1 MQMRT
6 NESRV
11 AILLSDQID
20 FEIKAVKGDKEGHYI
35 MIKGLIQEEDVTIIN
50 TCTANR
56 SASIYNVVFPGGAS
70 GKRRKKTKNKKTCCQ
85 CRRPRDMSWIPELG
99 R

>member
-1 MQMRT
+1 MG
-6 NESRV
+6 V
-11 AILLSDQID
+11 VIFISDKID
-20 FEIKAVKGDKEGHYI
+20 FKAKTITRYKEGHYI
-35 MIKGLIQEEDVTIIN
+35 MIKGSIQEEDVTIIN

-85 CRRPRDMSWIPELG
+85 CRRHRDMSWIPELG